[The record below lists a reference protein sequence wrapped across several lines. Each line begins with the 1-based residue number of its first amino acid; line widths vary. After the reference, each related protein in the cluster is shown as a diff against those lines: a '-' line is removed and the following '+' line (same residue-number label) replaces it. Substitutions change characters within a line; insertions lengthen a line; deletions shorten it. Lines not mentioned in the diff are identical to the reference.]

1 MDTRVT
7 FTVSTA
13 CPNDFKEIDRKTAEI
28 ERYLYSPFYVLG
40 TEWEGD
46 VLRVHVKA
54 RYEGIEPS
62 RVDYLV
68 QYQRDRFASGMFPT
82 TEPVKKEK
90 I

>member
-13 CPNDFKEIDRKTAEI
+13 CPNDFTEIDRKTATI
-28 ERYLYSPFYVLG
+28 ERYLYSPFYVTG
-40 TEWEGD
+40 TEWQAD
-46 VLRVHVKA
+46 VLRVHVA
-54 RYEGIEPS
+54 GRYKGIEPS

-82 TEPVKKEK
+82 TEPEKQEK

>member
-13 CPNDFKEIDRKTAEI
+13 CPDVFEEIDRKTATI
-28 ERYLYSPFYVLG
+28 ERYLYSPYSVTG
-40 TEWEGD
+40 TEAQGG
-46 VLRVHVKA
+46 VLRVFVSG
-54 RYEGIEPS
+54 RYEGIERS

-82 TEPVKKEK
+82 TEPVVKEK
-90 I
+90 V